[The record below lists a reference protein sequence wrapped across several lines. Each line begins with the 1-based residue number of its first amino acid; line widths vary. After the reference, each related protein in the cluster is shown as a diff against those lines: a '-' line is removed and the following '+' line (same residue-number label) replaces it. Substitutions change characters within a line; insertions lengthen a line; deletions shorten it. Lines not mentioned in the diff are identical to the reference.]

1 MKPHQFILMIVV
13 FIGIL
18 GYLGNA
24 IIGGANKYGLEPSDE
39 FTEMLTGGNYSEYK
53 EKVEQLQISAEDDGF
68 LAQFKLGKSVLNIV
82 TSSFGQV
89 TALITNLSTYLQI
102 PYELTA
108 LLIVIIIIVAIFG
121 GIYIIIN

>member
-1 MKPHQFILMIVV
+1 MKPHQFVLMIVV
-13 FIGIL
+13 FIGLL
-18 GYLGNA
+18 GYLGGV
-24 IIGGANKYGLEPSDE
+24 ILGGANEYGLTPSDN

-53 EKVEQLQISAEDDGF
+53 DKVEQLQISAEDDGF

-89 TALITNLSTYLQI
+89 TALITNIATYLQI

-108 LLIVIIIIVAIFG
+108 LVIVVIIIASIFG
-121 GIYIIIN
+121 GIYLIIS

>member
-1 MKPHQFILMIVV
+1 MKPHEFVLMIVV

-18 GYLGNA
+18 GYLGSI
-24 IIGGANKYGLEPSDE
+24 IIGGANQYGLEPSPE

-82 TSSFGQV
+82 TSSFGQM

-102 PYELTA
+102 PFELVA
-108 LLIVIIIIVAIFG
+108 LAIVVIIILAIFG
-121 GIYIIIN
+121 GVYIIIT